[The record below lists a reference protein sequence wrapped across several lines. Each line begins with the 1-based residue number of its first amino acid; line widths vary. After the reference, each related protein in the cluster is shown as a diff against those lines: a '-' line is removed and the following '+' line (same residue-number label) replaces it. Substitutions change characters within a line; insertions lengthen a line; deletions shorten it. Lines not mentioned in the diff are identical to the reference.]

1 MEQIQYRRKSALRR
15 QLRRARIVR
24 HIRRTVLM
32 ASLLGIG
39 LLAGLGIGRI
49 AAPASSTSIPKNVTD
64 LSVHTSTGEPN
75 ISEKLAVFR
84 TIFVDGRYWNHT
96 TSELDP
102 VLCVTDTPCAHSTD
116 GAGTCNMYKG
126 ALLSEFPDF
135 TGIQCFGYAS
145 LLSDLLF
152 GTDAPVT
159 SFDEFSA
166 LRAGDIIQFPV
177 AMHTMLVTA
186 VDAEAETVTVTE
198 VNADYE
204 TCRIAWDQTYTKDK
218 LYETDAQ
225 VTFYTRYAP

>member
-1 MEQIQYRRKSALRR
+1 MTSQTTPRRKSALRR
-15 QLRRARIVR
+15 QLRRARMMR

-32 ASLLGIG
+32 ASLLCIG
-39 LLAGLGIGRI
+39 LLAGLGIGYAALPASGTNVPAHTDT
-49 AAPASSTSIPKNVTD
+49 AAPDIA
-64 LSVHTSTGEPN
+64 
-75 ISEKLAVFR
+75 EKLAVFR
-84 TIFVDGRYWNHT
+84 TVFADGRYWNHAAET
-96 TSELDP
+96 DRLDP
-102 VLCVTDTPCAHSTD
+102 VLCVTDTPCAHST
-116 GAGTCNMYKG
+116 AGEDTCNVYKG

-135 TGIQCFGYAS
+135 IGTQCFGYAS

-159 SFDEFSA
+159 RFDDFSA